1 MKNKLNCVLLID
13 DDKTTN
19 TLNEMVI
26 RKSGLAHEVKAVKN
40 GIEALKYLKSGE
52 NGNHPKPDLVFLD
65 INMPG
70 MDGWEFMEE
79 YYKLEEKY
87 QANVIVVML
96 TTSLNPDDR
105 EKALELTGLDDFM
118 NKPLVRDQF
127 RDLIKKN
134 FPELAEEMKEG

>member
-26 RKSGLAHEVKAVKN
+26 RKCGCAHDVKAVKN

-52 NGNHPKPDLVFLD
+52 NGKHPKPDLIFLD

-87 QANVIVVML
+87 QGNIIVVML

-118 NKPLVRDQF
+118 NKPLTREQF
-127 RDLIKKN
+127 MGVIQKN
-134 FPELAEEMKEG
+134 FPELAKEIAP